1 MYRRTNWRDHVVQ
14 RPKTYTETINGDG
27 SKTFTDAPGEIIQP
41 GTPMSATN
49 FNNLEDGLG
58 DVSVSLDVLTAYVM
72 MKLAR
77 SNYTLDGLDAAKL
90 GAGANA
96 ASATKLVTARAIG
109 ITGKATGAGVNFDG
123 TAAINI
129 NITAIDPTG
138 LSAPVPLNK
147 GGTNGTDA
155 ATARTGIGAVSQ
167 AAYDQY
173 VTDRAKELLALVVA
187 VDIETSIRQ
196 AEARAQEKRL
206 TTLEAQVAAMT

>member
-1 MYRRTNWRDHVVQ
+1 MYRKTSWKDHVVQ
-14 RPKTYTETINGDG
+14 RPKTYTETVNPDG
-27 SKTFTDAPGEIIQP
+27 TKTFADAPGEIVQQ

-58 DVSVSLDVLTAYVM
+58 DVAASLDLLIAYVM
-72 MKLAR
+72 MKLSR

-90 GAGANA
+90 DANANA
-96 ASATKLVTARAIG
+96 ASATKLNTARAIG

-123 TAAINI
+123 TGAINI

-155 ATARTGIGAVSQ
+155 PTARTNIGAVAQ
-167 AAYDQY
+167 TTYDQY

-196 AEARAQEKRL
+196 AEARAQENRL
-206 TTLEAQVAAMT
+206 ATLEAQLAAMM